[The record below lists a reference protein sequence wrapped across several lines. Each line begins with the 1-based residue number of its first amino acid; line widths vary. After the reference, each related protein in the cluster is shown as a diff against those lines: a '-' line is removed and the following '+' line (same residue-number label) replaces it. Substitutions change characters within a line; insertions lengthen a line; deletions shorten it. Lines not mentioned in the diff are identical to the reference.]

1 VLPLN
6 SNIIETLTRNFKHRN
21 IEVSAFNT
29 LQEAK
34 AELLKLISVD
44 KTVGVG
50 HSATLQAMDIVDALL
65 SRGNVVFDKTKA
77 SSKTEVTELKRKALL
92 ADWYITGS
100 NAVSAEGHIVN
111 IDHSGNRVAA
121 MTYGPDKVVIVVGV
135 NKLTPN
141 LEEAIHRAKNEA
153 SPKNA
158 RRAGFNPPCVELG
171 HCIDCSSPEKVC
183 NYVSIIQG
191 QHQKD
196 RMKLFIVGENLGF

>member
-1 VLPLN
+1 MN

-34 AELLKLISVD
+34 AELLKLIPAD
-44 KTVGVG
+44 KTVGIG
-50 HSATLQAMDIVDALL
+50 HSATLQAMDIVAALE

-77 SSKTEVTELKRKALL
+77 SSKAEVAELKKKALL
-92 ADWYITGS
+92 TDWYITGS

-135 NKLTPN
+135 NKLTSN
-141 LEEAIHRAKNEA
+141 LEEAIQRAKNEA

-158 RRAGFNPPCVELG
+158 KRAGFNPPCVKLG

-196 RMKLFIVGENLGF
+196 RMKLFIVDESLGF